1 MYGLVDV
8 SSGEL
13 CWVGDAPST
22 LDAVNAADEKATGE
36 AFDYMEMPA
45 SVATA
50 TQSGYLIYELADD
63 QDWSLLGDKLDP
75 TLVEAFGGCP
85 CVGYFV
91 RVEHAAAEAS

>member
-36 AFDYMEMPA
+36 TFDYMEMPT
-45 SVATA
+45 SVITR
-50 TQSGYLIYELADD
+50 
-63 QDWSLLGDKLDP
+63 P
-75 TLVEAFGGCP
+75 
-85 CVGYFV
+85 
-91 RVEHAAAEAS
+91 